1 MSTITETPTTPTT
14 RTNRSTALSR
24 TTSLGRAEW
33 LQFRRN
39 RTLLFMAFVM
49 PVVFP
54 VGAYF
59 LLRGSGSEDF
69 ATASAAEIFLL
80 FALTLVQ
87 FYSVLSMATTRR
99 DEKVLKRLRTGEA
112 RDREILTAICLP
124 GSLVTLILSVVFVAV
139 LTLAGAP
146 LPNTPL
152 PMISSVVLGLV
163 ISSALALITS
173 GFTQNAEAAQI
184 TSLPVIML
192 AMGSQAAV
200 RDLLPDGVARLLDL
214 TPFAV
219 ASDLMQ
225 VGWIGTTTS
234 GDPDNGTWRLFLVLI
249 LWAMAAVW
257 AAGRTMRWDSHR

>member
-1 MSTITETPTTPTT
+1 MTTIAETPTTPTT
-14 RTNRSTALSR
+14 RWTALSR

-54 VGAYF
+54 VGIYAIM
-59 LLRGSGSEDF
+59 RGTGGEDV
-69 ATASAAEIFLL
+69 AAASAAEIFLL

-112 RDREILTAICLP
+112 RDGEILTAICLP

-146 LPNTPL
+146 FPANPL
-152 PMISSVVLGLV
+152 PMFAAVLLGLV

-192 AMGSQAAV
+192 AMGSQAAI
-200 RDLLPDGVARLLDL
+200 RDLLPDGIARTLDL

-225 VGWIGTTTS
+225 VGWIGATTA
-234 GDPDNGTWRLFLVLI
+234 GDPDNGTWRLFLVLV